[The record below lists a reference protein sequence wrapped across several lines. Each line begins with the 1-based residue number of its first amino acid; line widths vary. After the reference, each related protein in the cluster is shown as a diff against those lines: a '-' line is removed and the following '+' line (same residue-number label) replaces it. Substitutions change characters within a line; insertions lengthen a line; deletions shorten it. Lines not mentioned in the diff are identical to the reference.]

1 MRVGPEGI
9 KGLNARNPEDGAK
22 ATTPNAER
30 GPFQFGWGEADGS
43 VLRNPIGGMD
53 YPIRQRLLFR
63 ANNERAKNVD
73 YNGGERVFAVL

>member
-1 MRVGPEGI
+1 MGPEGI

-22 ATTPNAER
+22 ATTANAER
-30 GPFQFGWGEADGS
+30 GPIRLGGADGS

-63 ANNERAKNVD
+63 ANNERAKKVD